1 MSEADNTSGNP
12 LWTPTEAQIA
22 ATAID
27 RVRRDIAEVTG
38 LPLNDSRALYEFS
51 LAHPGDFW
59 DVIWGECGVVGDR
72 GDGPAYVLPPADKDM
87 RSARFFPAALLNYGQ
102 NILAGGDREGANE
115 EAIVFRREDGQ
126 RRVLTWQQLRDDS
139 IALATFLKGAGV
151 GSQDRVA
158 AWMPNVPETIVAM
171 IATSILGA
179 TFT

>member
-59 DVIWGECGVVGDR
+59 DVIWG
-72 GDGPAYVLPPADKDM
+72 
-87 RSARFFPAALLNYGQ
+87 SA
-102 NILAGGDREGANE
+102 E
-115 EAIVFRREDGQ
+115 
-126 RRVLTWQQLRDDS
+126 
-139 IALATFLKGAGV
+139 
-151 GSQDRVA
+151 
-158 AWMPNVPETIVAM
+158 
-171 IATSILGA
+171 
-179 TFT
+179 